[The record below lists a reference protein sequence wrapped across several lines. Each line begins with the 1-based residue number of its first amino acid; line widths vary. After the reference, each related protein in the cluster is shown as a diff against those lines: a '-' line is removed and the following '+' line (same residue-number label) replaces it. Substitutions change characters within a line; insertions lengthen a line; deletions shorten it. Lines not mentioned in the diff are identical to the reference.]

1 MNKIQKI
8 SLIFVLFA
16 VLSVMFSGC
25 SNNTNEIMTYDSK
38 EYVNLFN
45 YSDLK
50 VDEDFIK
57 VSQDDINQIIETE
70 ISSSQTYIEVSDRT
84 SVNKEDILLLSVD
97 GEEEYYVLGTDDYGE
112 DFDNKLLSANT
123 DDELNVQI
131 DNQDYKVKILGIYRY
146 VTVNDRDYIL
156 KYYGYEDYNELI
168 SFLKKRAQN
177 EILFNYVIQKVE
189 ENSEIKKHPKEI
201 QIQIEKTLTK
211 TENEIKKYYSSVDEY
226 CKENDI
232 SKEDFENGIAY
243 NYQELMIYKAI
254 LENENQQIT
263 IKEISEYVNDDTDEY
278 MAYFDVCENKLRQ
291 ILPQKV
297 KINK

>member
-38 EYVNLFN
+38 EYVDLFN

-57 VSQDDINQIIETE
+57 VSQDDINQIMETE

-112 DFDNKLLSANT
+112 DFDNKLLSANKG
-123 DDELNVQI
+123 DEIKAQI
-131 DNQDYKVKILGIYRY
+131 DTQNYKVKILGIYRY
-146 VTVNDRDYIL
+146 VTVNDREYIL

>member
-38 EYVNLFN
+38 EYVDLFN

-97 GEEEYYVLGTDDYGE
+97 GEEEYYILGTDDYGE
-112 DFDNKLLSANT
+112 DFDNKLLSANKG
-123 DDELNVQI
+123 DEIKAQI
-131 DNQDYKVKILGIYRY
+131 DTQNYKVKILGIYRY

-211 TENEIKKYYSSVDEY
+211 TEDEIKKYYSSIDEY